1 MRTGTSR
8 ECLTTT
14 ATGGAIHS
22 SQPLLVYDFENAGV
36 ERNLPNVERAR
47 ERVLQAKYQLERN
60 AHVPQLV
67 AATASS
73 RSAGAFALASMAA
86 KASRA
91 GGGVGMMNAAKL
103 ARRTPKRLES
113 RIADLRGS

>member
-1 MRTGTSR
+1 MIGPITIKDVAALAEVSVSTASR
-8 ECLTTT
+8 
-14 ATGGAIHS
+14 A
-22 SQPLLVYDFENAGV
+22 V
-36 ERNLPNVERAR
+36 RNHPDVRPETR